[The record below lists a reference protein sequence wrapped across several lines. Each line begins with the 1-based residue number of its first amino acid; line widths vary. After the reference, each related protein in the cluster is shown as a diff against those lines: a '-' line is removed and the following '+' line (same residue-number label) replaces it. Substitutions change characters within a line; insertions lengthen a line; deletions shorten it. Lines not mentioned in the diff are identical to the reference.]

1 MDAYI
6 LVKGIISIATQE
18 GDKPSNGD
26 EEVLLKSY
34 ASFTDCIS
42 YINNTEIDNAKEIDI
57 VMPMCDLI
65 EYNNSSSRKSGSLRQ
80 YCRDEPVLT
89 GASAVANFLP
99 LITKL
104 CLNLNKT

>member
-1 MDAYI
+1 
-6 LVKGIISIATQE
+6 
-18 GDKPSNGD
+18 
-26 EEVLLKSY
+26 
-34 ASFTDCIS
+34 
-42 YINNTEIDNAKEIDI
+42 
-57 VMPMCDLI
+57 MPMCDLI